1 MSGGKNVMDERR
13 KAIEEQLK
21 LVRERMSRVKHKIAV
36 ISGKGGV
43 GKSLVTANLAV
54 ALAKEGYRVGVLDA
68 DIHGPSIP
76 KMLGV
81 HGERMLAGPVGIL
94 PVKGP
99 LGVEVASV
107 DFLLPDESTPIIW
120 RGPLKM
126 HAIRQFLSDVA
137 WGELDFLLID
147 LPPGTGD
154 EPLSIAQLIQDMD
167 GFILVTA
174 PSELSELVVKK
185 AGSFARKIGIPI
197 IGVVENMSWFKCPN
211 CGAELY
217 IFGKGAGE
225 RVARELGVKL
235 LGKIPIDPR
244 ISEATDEGIPFI
256 LKHPDSE
263 AAREFMKIVRGIE
276 EYIKNRES
284 GDAGSKA

>member
-1 MSGGKNVMDERR
+1 MSGQASLEERR
-13 KAIEEQLK
+13 RIIEEQLK
-21 LVRERMSRVKHKIAV
+21 AVRERMSRVKHKIAV

-54 ALAKEGYRVGVLDA
+54 SFAKEGYRVGVLDA

-81 HGERMLAGPVGIL
+81 HGERMLAGPAGIL

-99 LGVEVASV
+99 LGVEVASI
-107 DFLLPDESTPIIW
+107 DFLLPDESTPVVW

-137 WGELDFLLID
+137 WGELDFLFID

-154 EPLSIAQLIQDMD
+154 EPLSISQLIPDMD
-167 GFILVTA
+167 GFVLVTA

-197 IGVVENMSWFKCPN
+197 IGVVENMSWFKCPK

-225 RVARELGVKL
+225 RVASALRVKL

-244 ISEATDEGIPFI
+244 ISESTDEGVPFV
-256 LKHPDSE
+256 LKHPDSD
-263 AAREFMKIVRGIE
+263 AAREFMKIVKGIE
-276 EYIKNRES
+276 EYIKSRER
-284 GDAGSKA
+284 GDAGSKT